1 MALFFLVRQQGFL
14 IRPRQ
19 CFIFNKIWP
28 KKKLIIQ
35 KMLYDTYICILTRK
49 YVHSKCAF
57 DQFCFC
63 ELTNHTTYINYSML
77 IICNELNLKN
87 IIKEFELAPYILHQT
102 LLIPPIITPQ
112 KTNAHFINNIPMRVV
127 FFFFLSIAI

>member
-1 MALFFLVRQQGFL
+1 M
-14 IRPRQ
+14 IH
-19 CFIFNKIWP
+19 
-28 KKKLIIQ
+28 
-35 KMLYDTYICILTRK
+35 ICILTRK

-87 IIKEFELAPYILHQT
+87 IIKEFELAPNSFNSTYYN
-102 LLIPPIITPQ
+102 TPKDQ
-112 KTNAHFINNIPMRVV
+112 CTFHK
-127 FFFFLSIAI
+127 